1 MTITVNLKGTMA
13 NIVLAN
19 GIDYAIQ
26 EEFKTACQ
34 QALSMKDVT
43 EIQVDFTNASFLDS
57 AGIRALFLLQKEAN
71 ASGKSVIL
79 FNCNDNIRNIF
90 EIGGFDSRFTFR

>member
-1 MTITVNLKGTMA
+1 MTITVKLKGTVA
-13 NIVLAN
+13 NIVLSD
-19 GIDYAIQ
+19 GIDYASQ

-34 QALSMKDVT
+34 QALSMKDAR

-79 FNCNDNIRNIF
+79 LNCNDNIRNIF
-90 EIGGFDSRFTFR
+90 EIGGFDAVFTFR